1 MSSSTE
7 PLPSGAPSAPSPA
20 DSGQDRGPVTV
31 GGGFVRE
38 ARPEDLE
45 AMGRLHAAA
54 MLASLEAAHA
64 GGHGDPGLPE
74 GVRALVSAPV
84 VAAGWQEAVAS
95 PPSTDHRVLV
105 AISDE
110 GAGPQVVGLAGLAP
124 VYGTAPAGDQ
134 GGDRRGAELTALAVD
149 PDHQRRGHG
158 SRLLAAVVAHAR
170 TAGAEVLLIWV
181 PRGDPSLAGLL
192 TGSGL
197 TRTGSRRA
205 IPVGDGVV
213 EELWAAEV

>member
-7 PLPSGAPSAPSPA
+7 PLPSGEPSAPSPA
-20 DSGQDRGPVTV
+20 EPVQDRDPVAV

-54 MLASLEAAHA
+54 MLASLEAAHTGEH
-64 GGHGDPGLPE
+64 GGPGLPA

-84 VAAGWQEAVAS
+84 VAAGWQEAVAR

-110 GAGPQVVGLAGLAP
+110 GAGQQVVGLAGLAP
-124 VYGTAPAGDQ
+124 VHGTPPAGDQ
-134 GGDRRGAELTALAVD
+134 GGDQRGAELTALAVD
-149 PDHQRRGHG
+149 PAHQRRGHG
-158 SRLLAAVVAHAR
+158 SRLLAAAVEHAR

-192 TGSGL
+192 TGAGL
-197 TRTGSRRA
+197 ARTRSRRE
-205 IPVGDGVV
+205 IPVGDGLV